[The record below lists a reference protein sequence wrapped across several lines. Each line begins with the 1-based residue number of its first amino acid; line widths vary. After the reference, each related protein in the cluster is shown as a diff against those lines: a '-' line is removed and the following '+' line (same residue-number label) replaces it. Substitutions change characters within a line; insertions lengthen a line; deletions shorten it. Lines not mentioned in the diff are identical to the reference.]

1 MKLEI
6 SIVTGVAP
14 SVRSV
19 PHGDIGRY
27 WYDELRPRT

>member
-6 SIVTGVAP
+6 SIVTGVTP
-14 SVRSV
+14 NVRSV
-19 PHGDIGRY
+19 PHGDIGRC